1 MPSPCLQPSILVT
14 KPFRFAVHHNLRRAR
29 AALIIILAVLFLLAG
44 CAGPKQL
51 GERPAPGVMESV
63 EAYLQRYQPGPTPRL
78 FQTTRLT
85 DRNGQLLA
93 ELWGEGRRTWIPL
106 NRVSKRLIDATIA
119 TEDATFYYNLGVD
132 PARIAG
138 AALQNAQQGEVVS
151 GASTITMQLARNL
164 FLGPNSRFNQTMDR
178 KMLEAGLAQELTTL
192 FSKDEL
198 LEMYLNLLNYG
209 HLAYGP
215 EAAAQVYFGKSAQDL
230 TLAEAS
236 LLAGIPQQPANLDPY
251 ENLDAAKARQRTV
264 LDLMVR
270 HAYLTQAD
278 ADAAFAEPIIL
289 QPEAQTR
296 VNLAPHFVQFVE
308 KDLAQRLGLDDIR
321 RSGLQITTTLDLD
334 MQTLAQSVVAQKVAE
349 LQPKVD
355 LSNAAL
361 VALKPGANEILVMV
375 GSADFDNTAISG
387 QVNVATSPRQPGS
400 AIKPVLYAT
409 ALSDNLISPASVL
422 WDVPVTYKVDAQT
435 NYTPANYDKTFHGP
449 VTVRTALAN
458 SYNIPAVKLLDAV
471 GVSRMLE
478 SARAM
483 GLRSLSQESTY
494 YGLSLTLGGG
504 EVTLLDLTSAFATLA
519 NAGTYAEPTA
529 IRSIADALGRPV
541 SGWQQSEPKQAVSA
555 AAAYLVSDILSDNS
569 ARTPAFGA
577 NSPLKLSRPAAV
589 KTGTTTDWRDNWTVG
604 FTPSLVAGV
613 WAGNSDG
620 HPMKNTSGL
629 TGAAPIWHDFMEGV
643 LASPAMLATLEAP
656 ADAVAWQFNPP
667 TDMERR
673 TDCPPG
679 VTCREG
685 GEYFSREWL
694 DAAGEAGPLADSV
707 GLAPTAPVYADRG
720 QGAQWTAYCQVE
732 PAALRPLLRLPGDL
746 GLPQPN
752 QPPTPAEPP
761 TQDQLHAIGW
771 SLRHPTAVNL
781 GPCERLDELAAGAL
795 ALDKPSDEP
804 AVQVLVD
811 LAAAL
816 DPNAG
821 GTAGTTAV
829 PVTALPPAGPSGPF
843 RFGLA
848 EPVTHH
854 NACPGQ
860 YIVGQ
865 VFDAAG
871 APVAGVHIVI
881 VDQWGNRGDAYS
893 KDGATDYGSYDF
905 PLNFFANRYTLTV
918 VDQTGTPVSE
928 PVVVDHLQGAS
939 GDAPCHTVTWRSG

>member
-1 MPSPCLQPSILVT
+1 MD
-14 KPFRFAVHHNLRRAR
+14 
-29 AALIIILAVLFLLAG
+29 
-44 CAGPKQL
+44 
-51 GERPAPGVMESV
+51 SV

-78 FQTTRLT
+78 FQTTRFA
-85 DRNGQLLA
+85 DRNGKPLA
-93 ELWGEGRRTWIPL
+93 ELWGEGRRIWVPL
-106 NRVSKRLIDATIA
+106 DRMSKHLIDATIA
-119 TEDATFYYNLGVD
+119 TEDATFYYNVGVD

-138 AALQNAQQGEVVS
+138 AALQNAQQGQVVS

-164 FLGPNSRFNQTMDR
+164 FLGPEARINQTVDR
-178 KMLEAGLAQELTTL
+178 KMLEAGLAQELTAL

-215 EAAAQVYFGKSAQDL
+215 EAAAQVYFGKPAKDL
-230 TLAEAS
+230 TLAES
-236 LLAGIPQQPANLDPY
+236 TLLAGIPQQPANLDPF
-251 ENLDAAKARQRTV
+251 ENFEATKARQRVV

-270 HAYLTQAD
+270 HAKVTQAE
-278 ADAAFAEPIIL
+278 AEAAFAEPILL
-289 QPEAQTR
+289 QANPDQRT
-296 VNLAPHFVQFVE
+296 NLAPHFVQFVE
-308 KDLAQRLGLDDIR
+308 RDLAQRLGIDDVH

-334 MQTLAQSVVAQKVAE
+334 MQTLAQTVVTQKVAE

-361 VALKPGANEILVMV
+361 LALKPGANEILVMV
-375 GSADFDNTAISG
+375 GSANFDNTAISG

-422 WDVPVTYKVDAQT
+422 WDVPVTYRVDDQT
-435 NYTPANYDKTFHGP
+435 NYTPANYDRTFHGP

-483 GLRSLSQESTY
+483 GLRSLGQESSY

-504 EVTLLDLTSAFATLA
+504 EVTLLDLTTAFATLA
-519 NAGTYAEPTA
+519 NNGTYVEPTP
-529 IRSIADALGRPV
+529 IRGIADALGRPV
-541 SGWQQSEPKQAVSA
+541 SGWQQSEASQAVSA
-555 AAAYLVSDILSDNS
+555 AAAYLVTDILSDND

-577 NSPLKLSRPAAV
+577 NSPLQLSRPAAV

-620 HPMKNTSGL
+620 HPMKNSSGL

-643 LASPAMLATLEAP
+643 LASPAMLAALDVP
-656 ADAVAWQFNPP
+656 ADAVTWQFDPP

-673 TDCPPG
+673 AECPPG
-679 VTCREG
+679 LTCREG
-685 GEYFSREWL
+685 GEFFGREWL

-707 GLAPTAPVYADRG
+707 ALAPTAPVYADRG

-732 PAALRPLLRLPGDL
+732 PAVLRPLLKLPGKL
-746 GLPQPN
+746 GLPQLG
-752 QPPTPAEPP
+752 QAPALAHPP
-761 TQDQLHAIGW
+761 TQDQLHAIAW

-781 GPCERLDELAAGAL
+781 GPCERLDELAPKAL

-804 AVQVLVD
+804 TVQVLVD
-811 LAAAL
+811 LAAAV

-821 GTAGTTAV
+821 GLAGSMAV
-829 PVTALPPAGPSGPF
+829 PVTSTFSSSGSTDLF
-843 RFGLA
+843 SYGLA
-848 EPVTHH
+848 EPVAHH
-854 NACPGQ
+854 TSCPGQ

-865 VFDAAG
+865 VFDA
-871 APVAGVHIVI
+871 
-881 VDQWGNRGDAYS
+881 
-893 KDGATDYGSYDF
+893 
-905 PLNFFANRYTLTV
+905 
-918 VDQTGTPVSE
+918 TGLRWPACTS
-928 PVVVDHLQGAS
+928 
-939 GDAPCHTVTWRSG
+939 